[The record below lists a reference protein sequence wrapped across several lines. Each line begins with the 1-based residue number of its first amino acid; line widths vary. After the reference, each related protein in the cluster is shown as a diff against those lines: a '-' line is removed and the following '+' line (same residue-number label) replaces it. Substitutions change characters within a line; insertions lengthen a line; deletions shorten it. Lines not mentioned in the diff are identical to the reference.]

1 MMGRTKT
8 AAAKAAKTVEGAE
21 VIASA
26 LRLDLRANDVLVFR
40 TQELIRPE
48 FRVYLQK
55 QLRGLFPGN
64 EVLVIDGPIDIFIL
78 SDGDPEV
85 SG

>member
-1 MMGRTKT
+1 MAT
-8 AAAKAAKTVEGAE
+8 AKQKAVKVEGAE

-26 LRLDLRANDVLVFR
+26 LRLDLRPNDVLVFR

-55 QLRGLFPGN
+55 QLRRLFPKN

-78 SDGDPEV
+78 SDDDPV
-85 SG
+85 VRG